1 MANPMAAQAFA
12 ADGDLVRLRDE
23 IAMHT
28 LNAMVIAG
36 GWGYTDG
43 DGKRHNYKSMEE
55 LSNAS
60 YRFADEML
68 KARERR

>member
-1 MANPMAAQAFA
+1 MTVPAFGV
-12 ADGDLVRLRDE
+12 DGDLVRLRDE
-23 IAMHT
+23 IAMHA
-28 LNAMVIAG
+28 LNSMVIAG

-43 DGKRHNYKSMEE
+43 DGKRHNYKSMVEY
-55 LSNAS
+55 SNAA

>member
-1 MANPMAAQAFA
+1 MAKAMTAPAFG
-12 ADGDLVRLRDE
+12 ADSDLVRLRDE
-23 IAMHT
+23 IAMNA
-28 LNAMVIAG
+28 LNSMVIAG

-43 DGKRHNYKSMEE
+43 DGKRHSYQSMVEY
-55 LSNAS
+55 SNAA

>member
-1 MANPMAAQAFA
+1 MGKPMAVPSFG

-23 IAMHT
+23 MAMHA
-28 LNAMVIAG
+28 LNSMVIAG
-36 GWGYTDG
+36 GWGYTDLE
-43 DGKRHNYKSMEE
+43 GKRHNYQSMAEYS
-55 LSNAS
+55 LAA

>member
-1 MANPMAAQAFA
+1 MGKPMAAPAFG

-23 IAMHT
+23 IAMNA
-28 LNAMVIAG
+28 LNSMVIAG
-36 GWGYTDG
+36 GWGYTYG
-43 DGKRHNYKSMEE
+43 EGKRHNYQSMVEY
-55 LSNAS
+55 SNAA